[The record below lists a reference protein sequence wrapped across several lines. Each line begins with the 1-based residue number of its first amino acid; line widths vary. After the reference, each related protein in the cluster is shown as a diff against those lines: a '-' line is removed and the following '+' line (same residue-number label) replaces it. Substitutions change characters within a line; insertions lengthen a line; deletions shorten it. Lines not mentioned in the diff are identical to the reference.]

1 MNWARVEIMLFLQ
14 SILPK
19 SAQLCAQC
27 LSYQSYFKGSIS
39 SKNNHYQSWDVDNS
53 KINAQSCSRRFVL
66 VIKLLELVLPVANR
80 SWIESQRRKV
90 VAVSLSFVALS
101 CFARN

>member
-27 LSYQSYFKGSIS
+27 LSYQSYFKGTTNNNN
-39 SKNNHYQSWDVDNS
+39 NNHYQSSDVDSS
-53 KINAQSCSRRFVL
+53 KINA
-66 VIKLLELVLPVANR
+66 
-80 SWIESQRRKV
+80 
-90 VAVSLSFVALS
+90 
-101 CFARN
+101 